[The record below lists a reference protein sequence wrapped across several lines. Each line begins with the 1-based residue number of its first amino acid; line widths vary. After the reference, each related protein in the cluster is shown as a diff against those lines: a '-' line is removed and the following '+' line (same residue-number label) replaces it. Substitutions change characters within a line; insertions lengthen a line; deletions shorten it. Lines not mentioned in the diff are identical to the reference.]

1 MNGSLSLEP
10 HAQSVALAFLKSA
23 LSIQDTLHTEAEVLQ
38 WINQKKQATTVR
50 IDQIEFSQMTDW
62 LFDPESTDLVHVSRK
77 FFSIVGINV
86 KTNWGRVPEW
96 EQPIINQ
103 PEVGI
108 LGIITKK
115 INGILY
121 FLMQAKIEPG
131 NINFVQLSP
140 TLQATKSNYTQV
152 HKGNRPLY
160 LEYFNGEKTNVRI
173 LLDQLQSEQGARFL
187 RKRNRNVII
196 EVHDEI
202 PIYDNFIWLTLGQI
216 KRLLHY
222 DNVVN
227 MDTRTVISGI
237 PFGEYPAQL
246 LELYDTLEAVAA
258 KSGEYERGLLRS
270 SLDKDVHLHET
281 EQIISWITRLKS
293 FYELDVSRIPL
304 QSVRRW
310 KRTSHEIHH
319 EEGKY
324 FSVIAVNVEIG
335 NREVT
340 KWSQPLI
347 KSAQEGIIAF
357 LIKRI
362 NGVYHFL
369 VQAKLEAGNLD
380 IIELAPTVQCLT
392 GNYRK
397 GLSDYEPPFL
407 DIVLNASPEQ
417 IRYATYQ
424 SEEGGRFFKEQNKNM
439 IVEVGDEFP
448 IEVPENYCW
457 MTLFQLK
464 EFLKFNNYLNI
475 EARSLISAIA
485 FI

>member
-1 MNGSLSLEP
+1 MHRFFSS
-10 HAQSVALAFLKSA
+10 QSHSDSISLAFLKSA
-23 LSIQDTLHTEAEVLQ
+23 LSVRNTLHTEAEILQ
-38 WINQKKQATTVR
+38 WLEEKKKTTMVR
-50 IDQIEFSQMTDW
+50 IEPIPFSEMTNW
-62 LFDPESTDLVHVSRK
+62 LFDPESTNLVHTSRK

-152 HKGNRPLY
+152 HKGSRPLY
-160 LEYFNGEKTNVRI
+160 LEYFNGEKPNVHI

-196 EVHDEI
+196 EVEDDL

-216 KRLLHY
+216 KRLLRY

-237 PFGEYPAQL
+237 PFGEYPSQL
-246 LELYDTLEAVAA
+246 LELYDTFETVLG
-258 KSGEYERGLLRS
+258 KTGEYERGLLRS

-281 EQIISWITRLKS
+281 EQIISWVTRLKS
-293 FYELDVSRIPL
+293 FYELEVTRIPL
-304 QSVRRW
+304 QSVKRW
-310 KRTSHEIHH
+310 KRTEYEIHH

-362 NGVYHFL
+362 KGVYHFL

-397 GLSDYEPPFL
+397 GLSEYEPPFL
-407 DIVLNASPEQ
+407 DVVLNASPEQ
-417 IRYATYQ
+417 THYATYQ
-424 SEEGGRFFKEQNKNM
+424 SEEGGRFYKEQNKNM
-439 IVEVGDEFP
+439 IVEVGDDFP